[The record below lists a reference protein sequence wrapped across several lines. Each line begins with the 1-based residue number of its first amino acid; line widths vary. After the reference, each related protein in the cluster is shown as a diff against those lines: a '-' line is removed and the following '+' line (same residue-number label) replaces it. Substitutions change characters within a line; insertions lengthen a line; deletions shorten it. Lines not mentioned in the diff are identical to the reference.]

1 MHACDSSS
9 GSARVLAHI
18 RSAHSA
24 WAARLT
30 VGESSCERHH
40 VEPRRRFLPWPPRL
54 VSATRWG
61 AAEAEACASRARDQ
75 QAAWEGAH
83 TPRRPRRSEASRQVI
98 HGYTR
103 RHRHTDTQAHAH
115 TRARARTGLCL
126 CSDVGSRGLPPLA
139 PPPRVCVMKSAFPSL
154 RRRLSAPSSRA
165 STPPTPAAPARWV
178 VRRLRRCCAMS
189 RRSGGGS
196 LPRAPGVGRR
206 QRAGGEE
213 AALFRA
219 PLRCTRRWAEMA
231 PPPLCAL

>member
-1 MHACDSSS
+1 MRTHLSHGSSGGGDMLLGEPKRACHRERATESVPPRACHLERSAPPSAAGVGCGWCSGAVIEQQAPARHAECTRDASRVHALLVHAAPNSVRQRRERSPCRLVHACDSSS

-61 AAEAEACASRARDQ
+61 AAEAEACASRARVQ

-98 HGYTR
+98 HG
-103 RHRHTDTQAHAH
+103 
-115 TRARARTGLCL
+115 
-126 CSDVGSRGLPPLA
+126 
-139 PPPRVCVMKSAFPSL
+139 
-154 RRRLSAPSSRA
+154 
-165 STPPTPAAPARWV
+165 
-178 VRRLRRCCAMS
+178 
-189 RRSGGGS
+189 
-196 LPRAPGVGRR
+196 
-206 QRAGGEE
+206 
-213 AALFRA
+213 
-219 PLRCTRRWAEMA
+219 
-231 PPPLCAL
+231 